1 VNFIDLEK
9 AFNSIH
15 KDTSWNILLAYG
27 YPEKIVNIIKLFY
40 NNFTCSVIHKKKLT
54 DWFSVKSRVR
64 QGCVL
69 SPTLLLVAIDWLMR
83 KTIGNKRRGIRWT
96 LTSLLEDLDFANN
109 VPLVS
114 STRDQ
119 LQQKTSDLSTAA
131 KQLGLNISR
140 KKTKT
145 MQFTDTPLPVE
156 LENEDLEKGEEFTY
170 LGSVMSKSNATVKDI
185 TNRLQKAKSSFVQL
199 NKVGRSPSIN
209 DEPR

>member
-1 VNFIDLEK
+1 MNFIDLEK